1 MIPSGNVVSVGGSS
15 HHGGSAMEFKRSRSD
30 SVTSAGSNGSAQRRG
45 VTLDHHSMNAH
56 RRPLEEFLTA
66 LRKGTDL
73 MKHGRHGKPKV
84 HYFRLAENDTHL
96 TWRSAKGNQ
105 RGVVLTMV
113 KQVVSGQATEIFKR
127 HPMPQFARLSFSL
140 IYKEEKDN
148 ELRTLDLTCKNEQE
162 FHLWFWGIQAVMEQ
176 VCHLPTPISSPV
188 QTVMGSPAGPF
199 QSLSSHGPFSVA
211 ANSSGTSY
219 QQSLQSDP
227 QGMGGGI
234 AMGRASGAMG
244 VPAPVHVP
252 GDCYVWGSSDPN
264 SSGCKSAAST
274 VPGWLNSSVPTLV
287 DNTTH
292 LDVCEVAVSLR
303 HAALVTHRG
312 EMYTWGHGTGGKLGL
327 GNHQNADS
335 PQRVYTLWGKSVKR
349 VSCGD
354 GCTAAITHDGEL
366 YTWGDGAG
374 GNLGYGNTLRQ
385 FIPRQVEKGLGDYN
399 IIQVSCGPYHT
410 CAVSSGGRLFSWGD
424 GLCGKLGHASSHNC
438 TEPRQVSSLAD
449 QAVLHVSCGVWH
461 TACIARPQQAQDQAG
476 SVSYLEGPASGSI
489 SFEDS
494 SGGGLLGATRGDLYT
509 WGGEFTWVDQK
520 KDKAG
525 HVTTKR
531 DSHKGCLGLGDA
543 DGRLTPTRVFG
554 PWREG
559 AIQQVE
565 TGLNLTVVLTSDGQC
580 FQMGET
586 GASGRVKWEG
596 CKEPELVGGALLGFA
611 VERISVGMQH
621 VAAQASPLDKKTGLP
636 QLGSEFSGLFMWGR
650 GREGQ
655 LGVATYQDNSVP
667 KMVDELKGRRVLQV
681 ACGGYHTLAVCA
693 HDSMQQEQAEKQRG
707 YKQKVMQLFSK
718 PVTVDVPDSR
728 QHSSGPNTAGSG
740 GITPLDRV
748 SDGSMSL
755 INHGSNDLAV
765 TPRKAAGDE
774 HVSSSRNGR
783 NAPKSTS
790 TGSMMGLV
798 RAAAAV
804 RRSKKDGLVR
814 RSADHRGEFGPGMRV
829 SAGSKRYADSKV
841 PQRLRLQAANSSET
855 LGSKDG
861 GKASSDVGG
870 WAPERSRASQAESE
884 MGSIVS
890 APDMYAEDSVLIED
904 LVAEADARERHWQS
918 QVSGLQ
924 SKVEK
929 LESLLQREMGHHQIA
944 SPTPRP
950 VYDISPVGPGPL
962 RQQSRYPL
970 SPEDRQAPSSPSGRD
985 VASEPRLPSDRRG
998 SAMSRT
1004 QDLRSSEGRRP
1015 SFGQLS
1021 YAEMGERRET
1031 MSREQAAELRGYTD
1045 RASELRASPDSKAF
1059 TRRGS
1064 GMASEPDKADLD
1076 RERRQLRQERADL
1089 ERRLADFDR
1098 RQNKLVAERRGSVT
1112 KNEGSNNGS
1121 PFKSERGMSQ
1131 QSSSDLDKSLMQM
1144 GSRQSSGGSQAGPR
1158 QGPLSNEGGAARGK
1172 GHRRTA
1178 SSGQGTATTG
1188 DSGPE
1193 WTEEVDQGVFLTFA
1207 KLSNGQNSLTRI
1219 RFNRQHFDKAAASV
1233 WWQNNKSEMGL
1244 RYNIASNSGTPTGLH
1259 TPNSEPATNA
1269 GLSPPH
1275 HRLWTVSHSSEHLE
1289 GMSSMPSRLN
1299 PSKFAPSPT
1308 SSPNRVPPLQP
1319 YQGPASSL
1327 TPGQTPSFQEWV
1339 PTQMLTQADSQA
1351 SPYLAGYS
1359 QDSQDQEPL
1368 QQQSHLA
1375 WNGLQNPES
1384 PFSNRDA
1391 SLAGWR
1397 GSQQNNASSSLA
1409 ANQMPRHGLDLI
1421 PETSER
1427 SMSLRPLSSNVAST
1441 ASYNIPEPLSKTSAP
1456 AAVTAGQPQT
1466 YQQTNGAS
1474 HTSGWT
1480 HHSSIMQAYQPEA

>member
-15 HHGGSAMEFKRSRSD
+15 HHGGSSMEFKRSRSD

-211 ANSSGTSY
+211 ANSSGASY
-219 QQSLQSDP
+219 QQSVQSDP
-227 QGMGGGI
+227 QGMGGGTV
-234 AMGRASGAMG
+234 MGRASGAMG

-264 SSGCKSAAST
+264 SSGSKSAAST

-424 GLCGKLGHASSHNC
+424 GLCGKLGHASSDNC

-449 QAVLHVSCGVWH
+449 QSVLHVSCGVWH
-461 TACIARPQQAQDQAG
+461 TACIARPQQSQDQAG
-476 SVSYLEGPASGSI
+476 SVSYLEGPATGFI
-489 SFEDS
+489 TFEDS
-494 SGGGLLGATRGDLYT
+494 SGGGLLGSTRGDLYT

-565 TGLNLTVVLTSDGQC
+565 TGLNLTVALTSDGQC

-693 HDSMQQEQAEKQRG
+693 HDSMQQEQAEKH
-707 YKQKVMQLFSK
+707 LFC
-718 PVTVDVPDSR
+718 
-728 QHSSGPNTAGSG
+728 
-740 GITPLDRV
+740 
-748 SDGSMSL
+748 
-755 INHGSNDLAV
+755 
-765 TPRKAAGDE
+765 
-774 HVSSSRNGR
+774 
-783 NAPKSTS
+783 
-790 TGSMMGLV
+790 
-798 RAAAAV
+798 
-804 RRSKKDGLVR
+804 
-814 RSADHRGEFGPGMRV
+814 
-829 SAGSKRYADSKV
+829 
-841 PQRLRLQAANSSET
+841 
-855 LGSKDG
+855 
-861 GKASSDVGG
+861 
-870 WAPERSRASQAESE
+870 
-884 MGSIVS
+884 
-890 APDMYAEDSVLIED
+890 
-904 LVAEADARERHWQS
+904 
-918 QVSGLQ
+918 
-924 SKVEK
+924 
-929 LESLLQREMGHHQIA
+929 
-944 SPTPRP
+944 
-950 VYDISPVGPGPL
+950 
-962 RQQSRYPL
+962 
-970 SPEDRQAPSSPSGRD
+970 
-985 VASEPRLPSDRRG
+985 
-998 SAMSRT
+998 
-1004 QDLRSSEGRRP
+1004 
-1015 SFGQLS
+1015 
-1021 YAEMGERRET
+1021 
-1031 MSREQAAELRGYTD
+1031 
-1045 RASELRASPDSKAF
+1045 
-1059 TRRGS
+1059 
-1064 GMASEPDKADLD
+1064 
-1076 RERRQLRQERADL
+1076 
-1089 ERRLADFDR
+1089 
-1098 RQNKLVAERRGSVT
+1098 
-1112 KNEGSNNGS
+1112 SNN
-1121 PFKSERGMSQ
+1121 
-1131 QSSSDLDKSLMQM
+1131 
-1144 GSRQSSGGSQAGPR
+1144 
-1158 QGPLSNEGGAARGK
+1158 
-1172 GHRRTA
+1172 
-1178 SSGQGTATTG
+1178 
-1188 DSGPE
+1188 
-1193 WTEEVDQGVFLTFA
+1193 
-1207 KLSNGQNSLTRI
+1207 
-1219 RFNRQHFDKAAASV
+1219 
-1233 WWQNNKSEMGL
+1233 
-1244 RYNIASNSGTPTGLH
+1244 
-1259 TPNSEPATNA
+1259 
-1269 GLSPPH
+1269 
-1275 HRLWTVSHSSEHLE
+1275 
-1289 GMSSMPSRLN
+1289 
-1299 PSKFAPSPT
+1299 KF
-1308 SSPNRVPPLQP
+1308 V
-1319 YQGPASSL
+1319 
-1327 TPGQTPSFQEWV
+1327 E
-1339 PTQMLTQADSQA
+1339 
-1351 SPYLAGYS
+1351 
-1359 QDSQDQEPL
+1359 
-1368 QQQSHLA
+1368 
-1375 WNGLQNPES
+1375 
-1384 PFSNRDA
+1384 
-1391 SLAGWR
+1391 
-1397 GSQQNNASSSLA
+1397 
-1409 ANQMPRHGLDLI
+1409 
-1421 PETSER
+1421 
-1427 SMSLRPLSSNVAST
+1427 
-1441 ASYNIPEPLSKTSAP
+1441 
-1456 AAVTAGQPQT
+1456 
-1466 YQQTNGAS
+1466 
-1474 HTSGWT
+1474 
-1480 HHSSIMQAYQPEA
+1480 